1 MAAKQ
6 RDLDWVMIR
15 YRDVILIIV
24 LFVLIVGGGGGGYLV
39 WRYNANPQ
47 VKADKAIQ
55 KATRLIQQLDTPS
68 AGDALRQSL
77 VQARG
82 AMDQART
89 EYSARQFSKAYSLA
103 TDVVKTLNDIPP
115 DAQRLAFLVSQEGSV
130 EVKKV
135 NQHLFTS
142 AKDDMPLEVGDIVK
156 TSRSSYAKIKY
167 PNGQTQSILPDT
179 LVVIQAM
186 LATATGGSRVEVHV
200 DHGITET
207 ATEKMGPGDE
217 SLITAGNTSIRPA
230 AEARVR
236 INQTEGGNTT
246 TNVLQGKSQVE
257 YGGQV
262 QVVDAGA
269 TGVSVVTSAGGS
281 LVSTEILVAP
291 PSVVSPRDRQV
302 LRISDPARTPISF
315 EWQNAGGGEVVFQ
328 LSAKP
333 LFSALLA
340 PEKSLKGTNLSVD
353 GLPAGSYY
361 WRVRTSGSEE
371 KAYWSSINQFRIIQV
386 FQRPR
391 VQRELRLEVM
401 ATPAGDVVILKGQ
414 TDPGIN
420 VSVNDKEIPV
430 GPDGSFTTI
439 ERFSDRGTQQVEVR
453 AFDEEGNEKLWRKAF
468 QSSIY

>member
-15 YRDVILIIV
+15 YRDVILIVTI
-24 LFVLIVGGGGGGYLV
+24 FVLIVGGGGGGFLY

-47 VKADKAIQ
+47 VKAEKAIQ
-55 KATRLIQQLDTPS
+55 KASRLIQQLDK
-68 AGDALRQSL
+68 AGAGEALRKSL
-77 VQARG
+77 LQARG
-82 AMDQART
+82 NLDQART
-89 EYSARQFSKAYSLA
+89 EFEGKQYSRAYSLA
-103 TDVVKTLNDIPP
+103 SDIVKTLNDIPP

-135 NQHLFTS
+135 NQHLFAP

-186 LATATGGSRVEVHV
+186 LATAQGGSRVEVHV
-200 DHGITET
+200 DHGTTET

-217 SLITAGNTSIRPA
+217 SVITAGNTKIRPA
-230 AEARVR
+230 AETRVKV
-236 INQTEGGNTT
+236 NQTEGGNTT
-246 TNVLQGKSQVE
+246 TNVLQGTSSLE
-257 YGGQV
+257 FGGQV
-262 QVVDAGA
+262 QQVEAGG
-269 TGVSVVTSAGGS
+269 TGVSVVTSAAGS
-281 LVSTEILVAP
+281 LISTETLVAP

-302 LRISDPARTPISF
+302 LRVSDPANTPIPF
-315 EWQNAGGGEVVFQ
+315 EWQSSSGEIVFQ

-333 LFSALLA
+333 LFSSRLS
-340 PEKSLKGTNLSVD
+340 EQTLKGTSVTVQ

-361 WRVRTSGSEE
+361 WRVRTGGPEE
-371 KAYWSSINQFRIIQV
+371 KAYWSSINQFRIIQI
-386 FQRPR
+386 FQRPK
-391 VQRELRLEVM
+391 VQRELRLEVS

-414 TDPGIN
+414 TDPG
-420 VSVNDKEIPV
+420 VSLSVNDKEVPV

-453 AFDEEGNEKLWRKAF
+453 AFDEEGNEKIWRKAF
-468 QSSIY
+468 QSSVY